1 MKRIRPSLPFAL
13 LGLTL
18 VLVANFVG
26 CSLTKHFRS
35 SRNVLLRR
43 PPYYMGKQRK
53 VEPPIGVFP
62 VELDRRLQRDML
74 RKEVAERLREFVDRV
89 NRYLTTQANAD
100 LVVLPAIERPIE
112 DAPDVYVGNPLGDDS
127 PDAIEFEEE
136 IKNDELAPGEHVTLV
151 YALAPAFGWKQRLR
165 QLGYEYGLQHVVF
178 ITLGVS
184 EYFPTQINW
193 KGSKA
198 IYLGTGHAMRLKWL
212 TSLDDP
218 IEVLHFAGALMDT
231 TGKILRAGAEGF
243 HAKPGSFLESVF
255 GLRRT
260 HGEDDID
267 EILQMRREDLS
278 DRPLVWQVA
287 VQNLLIQLT
296 GGRRPI
302 VP

>member
-1 MKRIRPSLPFAL
+1 LK
-13 LGLTL
+13 
-18 VLVANFVG
+18 
-26 CSLTKHFRS
+26 
-35 SRNVLLRR
+35 
-43 PPYYMGKQRK
+43 
-53 VEPPIGVFP
+53 
-62 VELDRRLQRDML
+62 
-74 RKEVAERLREFVDRV
+74 
-89 NRYLTTQANAD
+89 
-100 LVVLPAIERPIE
+100 

-127 PDAIEFEEE
+127 PDTTEFEEE
-136 IKNDELAPGEHVTLV
+136 IKNYGFAPGEHVTLV

-165 QLGYEYGLQHVVF
+165 QLGDEYGLQYVVF
-178 ITLGVS
+178 ITLGIS
-184 EYFPTQINW
+184 EYFPTQIDW
-193 KGSKA
+193 KGNKA

-218 IEVLHFAGALMDT
+218 IEVLHFTGALMDT

-267 EILQMRREDLS
+267 EILQLRREDLPG
-278 DRPLVWQVA
+278 RPLVWKVA
-287 VQNLLIQLT
+287 LHNLIIQLT